1 MKPTLFVVLLL
12 GGMLSGCFRWQAPVS
27 EFPLLLLHPAEYPVF
42 DDDENRSDWLKAIDQ
57 SLAAISSMPDSATQR
72 YGQDV
77 YPVSWMRRSL
87 ETLRSF
93 LETDPSGEAID
104 RFVREHYR
112 VYRSIGGNRVGDVL
126 FTGYFEPEIG
136 GCPAPQPGCATP
148 VYGIPRD
155 WVRIDLGAFSERFS
169 GERIVGRLVGNT
181 VVPYWER
188 KEIENPQVFTSLA
201 DILAW
206 VEDPI
211 DFFFLQV
218 QGSGRIRFP
227 NGERISIHYAGS
239 NGRPYRSIGKRLLD
253 EGVFAQGTVSMQ
265 AIKTYLREHPE
276 RAQDILQTNPSY
288 VFFET
293 VPSGPIGSLGVP
305 LTAGRSIAVD
315 FRIFPKAAL
324 AYIQC
329 VKPNRTSKSEAL
341 HPAAPAES
349 KTDDWIP
356 FGRFVL
362 AQDTGGAIT
371 GPGRVDLFCGSGPN
385 AEWTAGRLQHPGAL
399 YFLVLKPTEPL

>member
-1 MKPTLFVVLLL
+1 MKRALFGALLL
-12 GGMLSGCFRWQAPVS
+12 GVMLSGCFRWQAPVS
-27 EFPLLLLHPAEYPVF
+27 ESPLLLLTPAEYPVF
-42 DDDENRSDWLKAIDQ
+42 DDDENRADWLKAIDH
-57 SLAAISSMPDSATQR
+57 SLAALSKMPDEATQR

-77 YPVSWMRRSL
+77 YTVSWIRRSL
-87 ETLRSF
+87 ATLRSF
-93 LETDPSGEAID
+93 LETDPSDEAID
-104 RFVREHYR
+104 RFVRKHFR
-112 VYRSIGGNRVGDVL
+112 VYRSIGRKGIGDVL

-136 GCPAPQPGCATP
+136 GCPSPRPGCSTP

-188 KEIENPQVFTSLA
+188 KEIENPKVFTSPV

-227 NGERISIHYAGS
+227 NGERISIHYAAS
-239 NGRPYRSIGKRLLD
+239 NGRPYRSIGKRLLE

-265 AIKTYLREHPE
+265 AIKAYLREHPE
-276 RAQDILQTNPSY
+276 RVQEILHSNPSY

-315 FRIFPKAAL
+315 FRIFPKAAP

-329 VKPNRTSKSEAL
+329 VKPKRTSKPEDMK
-341 HPAAPAES
+341 PDTPAES
-349 KTDDWIP
+349 NTDDWIP

-371 GPGRVDLFCGSGPN
+371 GPGRVDLFCGSGPD
-385 AEWTAGRLQHPGAL
+385 AEWTAGHLQHPGTL
-399 YFLVLKPTEPL
+399 YLLVLKHAD